1 MAGKAIRPSLDVLQQ
16 LVKAQRE
23 NVSEIIS
30 DEQAQIRKIKEQLND
45 EARHVTLERSATRT
59 APLPP
64 LLTPLLPSLQ
74 VRRNDEL
81 EAKCLDMEDKVRL
94 VLQNHKM
101 VQESLARSYGYNR
114 IELWPAEI
122 DLHFEKELYERM
134 MSQLYEEPQYIAA
147 LLRRAEPAEVDLL
160 VEVVVN
166 QLYAN
171 H

>member
-1 MAGKAIRPSLDVLQQ
+1 M
-16 LVKAQRE
+16 
-23 NVSEIIS
+23 
-30 DEQAQIRKIKEQLND
+30 
-45 EARHVTLERSATRT
+45 
-59 APLPP
+59 
-64 LLTPLLPSLQ
+64 
-74 VRRNDEL
+74 RRNDEL

-147 LLRRAEPAEVDLL
+147 LLRRAEPAEVDQL

-166 QLYAN
+166 QLYALGRVSDWAPQTRSPTQLT
-171 H
+171 HPAPHPSAGTPTSSAASRARRHVVFPAPVPPTTSAREKEVELAA